1 MLQVATTK
9 WWTSLELDEEFEE
22 WLLLLLSLID
32 FDASPEAYLHEDKS
46 SPRICLQEIL
56 SPEYSVVK
64 RYHKFIGD
72 EVRFSCMYIYLQLL
86 F

>member
-9 WWTSLELDEEFEE
+9 WWMSDQLDEEFEE

-32 FDASPEAYLHEDKS
+32 FDARPEAYLHDDKS

-56 SPEYSVVK
+56 SLEYSVVK
-64 RYHKFIGD
+64 MYHEFVGD
-72 EVRFSCMYIYLQLL
+72 QV
-86 F
+86 